1 MCQLWIFIDSR
12 LFTQGIHPLGLVIMG
27 DAFGTRLRN
36 WRIEKGL
43 SIYAIA
49 KATGISASN
58 LVSIEKGRRPASDI
72 VLEKLT
78 QLDALAIN
86 YETLKGWQ
94 ALDEYSGEA
103 ILEALKSLYTDPKDL
118 HRIISE
124 VLKELE
130 TGL

>member
-1 MCQLWIFIDSR
+1 
-12 LFTQGIHPLGLVIMG
+12 MG